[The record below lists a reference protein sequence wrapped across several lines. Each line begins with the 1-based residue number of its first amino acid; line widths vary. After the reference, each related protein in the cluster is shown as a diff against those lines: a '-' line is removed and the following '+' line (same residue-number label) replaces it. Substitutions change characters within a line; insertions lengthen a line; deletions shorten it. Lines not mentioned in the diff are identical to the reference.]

1 MPDFNQRLAGMRLP
15 SWMNR
20 GEPAKLLRACRNF
33 WLWVYGWLTWPL
45 KQLDA
50 ATCTVPL
57 LQVLAY
63 QRDITRFNG
72 EPLELFRK
80 RVQYAFINARDAG
93 SVAGFIAIFERLGVG
108 YVEIRERQSGI
119 DWDVI
124 SLSVT
129 DGQVA
134 SNPDL
139 LMQIIQQYGRTC
151 RRYRFEVIN
160 NSTLQLRAGWVG
172 CEYVCYSA
180 ASTVA
185 STKNQNAAA
194 VASATLKG

>member
-1 MPDFNQRLAGMRLP
+1 MPDFKERLAEMLLP

-20 GEPAKLLRACRNF
+20 GEPAKLLRACRHF

-50 ATCTVPL
+50 ATCAVPL

-108 YVEIRERQSGI
+108 YVEILERQPGI

-124 SLSVT
+124 SVRVT

-139 LMQIIQQYGRTC
+139 LMQVIRQYGRTC

-160 NSTLQLRAGWVG
+160 NSVLQLRAGWAG
-172 CEYVCYSA
+172 CEYVTYSA
-180 ASTVA
+180 ASAVA
-185 STKNQNAAA
+185 SINNQHSAT